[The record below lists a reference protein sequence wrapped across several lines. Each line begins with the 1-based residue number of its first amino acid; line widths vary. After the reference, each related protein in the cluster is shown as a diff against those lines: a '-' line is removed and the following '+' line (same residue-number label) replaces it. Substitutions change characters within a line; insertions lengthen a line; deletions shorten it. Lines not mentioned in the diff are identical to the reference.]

1 MFLFKLI
8 RKIIEK
14 NIPKVDASN
23 LILEKF
29 VIVDSFFFNIHIFSF
44 TPHMEVL
51 KAMLLKW

>member
-1 MFLFKLI
+1 MFLFKLT

>member
-1 MFLFKLI
+1 MFLYKLI

-14 NIPKVDASN
+14 NIPKVYASN

-29 VIVDSFFFNIHIFSF
+29 VIVDIFLFKIYIFSF
-44 TPHMEVL
+44 TLHMVVL